1 LHSNCQQAFPPE
13 SKKPSNITAVN
24 TGDWLVDSK
33 EANEIIQSRP
43 MPLLI
48 SNEGEIE
55 PVAFSWSPDEV
66 KLENKTM
73 LEITN
78 IIQKDNF

>member
-1 LHSNCQQAFPPE
+1 MAYQVLPPKR
-13 SKKPSNITAVN
+13 KKPRNITAVN
-24 TGDWLVDSK
+24 TGGCVVDSK

-78 IIQKDNF
+78 IIQKENF